1 MNRDD
6 LNQTGI
12 DQTAL
17 YIVIVLASV
26 FYDDI
31 QIQLFQSM
39 IFFQVWTNLLEVKR
53 DNTLILFFKMT
64 TAYLYDVSS
73 LSRLFRSKQIIGT
86 VQSCML
92 SLPILAG
99 LITNRLV
106 VDVLDNI
113 IFITLVIFIFC
124 PELQSSNYQYISFFY
139 ILPEY

>member
-73 LSRLFRSKQIIGT
+73 LSRLFRSK
-86 VQSCML
+86 
-92 SLPILAG
+92 
-99 LITNRLV
+99 
-106 VDVLDNI
+106 
-113 IFITLVIFIFC
+113 
-124 PELQSSNYQYISFFY
+124 
-139 ILPEY
+139 